1 MRIGVVGA
9 GGGGGGGGSKQAAVG
24 ERLEREVL
32 NDALGSRSHWTYR
45 DLVSRSTQPRRL
57 FSEIL

>member
-1 MRIGVVGA
+1 MLGA
-9 GGGGGGGGSKQAAVG
+9 GRGGGRSKQAAVG

-57 FSEIL
+57 FNEIL